1 MQPSVPTSS
10 SWRRCP
16 CLSIDMARKLAVFG
30 LVFALTEL
38 SAAYLPLSALWL
50 AAAIFVA
57 AGIWPSIRRE
67 SVRVIAVPLMAAVV
81 LGLGCSTLYR
91 WFVVRPAEA
100 LSGRTAEIVA
110 TVQTDAQT
118 SYREEMLSATLHIT
132 EMDGEPA
139 DLYASCGAFPG
150 ARAGEIFSARVS
162 LEALEEDAYRMNR
175 YADGVYLNAEY
186 LDGYDRENDKVK
198 LKIIHTYG
206 VVEQS
211 RNLAER
217 LMLSE
222 EDTSLAMIIAL
233 LHDIGRFEQL
243 KRYDSFEPATMD
255 HAAYGVKVL
264 FEEGMIRRF
273 VACDVWDD
281 IIRTAIAKH
290 SDFILEGIDE
300 ERTLFHAKLI
310 RDADKLDNCRVK
322 LVDDLETFMGAT
334 AAEIGAQ
341 RISPKVKEDALAGRS
356 IYSPDRETLMDYW
369 VSYLAYFYDLNFRE
383 SLDIVEE
390 NDYVRRI
397 FDRVPYTEP
406 GTRQTMEKLREK
418 LVTYVREG
426 VK

>member
-1 MQPSVPTSS
+1 M
-10 SWRRCP
+10 
-16 CLSIDMARKLAVFG
+16 
-30 LVFALTEL
+30 EL
-38 SAAYLPLSALWL
+38 NFEAAKQ
-50 AAAIFVA
+50 FF
-57 AGIWPSIRRE
+57 E
-67 SVRVIAVPLMAAVV
+67 
-81 LGLGCSTLYR
+81 
-91 WFVVRPAEA
+91 
-100 LSGRTAEIVA
+100 
-110 TVQTDAQT
+110 
-118 SYREEMLSATLHIT
+118 
-132 EMDGEPA
+132 
-139 DLYASCGAFPG
+139 
-150 ARAGEIFSARVS
+150 
-162 LEALEEDAYRMNR
+162 
-175 YADGVYLNAEY
+175 EY

-322 LVDDLETFMGAT
+322 LEDDLETFMGAT

-341 RISPKVKEDALAGRS
+341 RISPKVREDALAGRS